1 MKKKLNLFLWKS
13 FREKR
18 IARNFP
24 NNTVS
29 TDTRFWDLFMQI
41 YEEGKAVLSMREMYN
56 IYRLVKQT
64 SKIEGDIAEVGV
76 YKGGSAKIISEAK
89 GNKKLH
95 LFDTFGGMPETD
107 ASIDQHNKGD
117 FSDTSL
123 EEVKKYLSS
132 YKDIFFHQGF
142 FPASV
147 AGSNCD
153 TLKYSFVN
161 LDVDIYESTKSGL
174 EFFYERLN
182 KGGVLLSH
190 DYNAISCPGVK
201 KAFDEFFINKP
212 ETVIDLWDSHCLV
225 VKL

>member
-1 MKKKLNLFLWKS
+1 MNRKLNTFLWKS

-18 IARNFP
+18 IARNFA
-24 NNTVS
+24 NNTAA
-29 TDTRFWDLFMQI
+29 TDPVFWDLFLII
-41 YEEGKAVLSMREMYN
+41 YKEGKAVLSIREMYN

-64 SKIEGDIAEVGV
+64 AKTEGNIAEVGV
-76 YKGGSAKIISEAK
+76 YKGGSAKIIAETK
-89 GNKKLH
+89 GNKPLH

-107 ASIDQHNKGD
+107 ASIDSHSKGD

-123 EEVKKYLSS
+123 AEVKKYLAGYSNV
-132 YKDIFFHQGF
+132 FFHQGF
-142 FPASV
+142 FPASIE
-147 AGSNCD
+147 GTNCAN
-153 TLKYSFVN
+153 LKYSLVN

-174 EFFYERLN
+174 EFFYPRMT
-182 KGGVLLSH
+182 KGGVILSH

-201 KAFDEFFINKP
+201 KAFDEFFADKP